1 MKISEL
7 FEGGS
12 TEAQKRKRTVF
23 YTICITLAMLM
34 IMLTVL
40 AAVGISNLIAQKIES
55 AEKTTENQI
64 SIQNTVSLR
73 LDEQDIY
80 NGSLLVLNSTTP
92 YKGEDTALTF
102 RGRDGRPK
110 TDAGSNVYIILSSTS
125 SEEQDFRA
133 TAQTIDAFNAMMKDF
148 YAEKKDD
155 NICIV
160 NAYSQAKKD
169 QIDPIYASAQTVE
182 LEYYFDYDSDPNDI
196 RSIYGVDKY
205 TWIYSNAHKY
215 GFINISSADGSGS
228 GIFRYVGIPHATYIK
243 TKKIDFDTYLEQLR
257 AATTEAPLLIK
268 IGKITYASYFIT
280 ATDEHLVPA
289 DYEYE
294 VNGNNVD
301 GYIITAAIPTSTTS
315 K

>member
-1 MKISEL
+1 MKISDL

-23 YTICITLAMLM
+23 YTICITLALLM

-40 AAVGISNLIAQKIES
+40 AAIGISNLIAQKIES
-55 AEKTTENQI
+55 AEKTAENQI
-64 SIQNTVSLR
+64 SIQNTVSLS

-80 NGSLLVLNSTTP
+80 RGSLLVLNGTTP

-102 RGRDGRPK
+102 RGREGRPK
-110 TDAGSNVYIILSSTS
+110 TDTGSNVYIILSSTS

-148 YAEKKDD
+148 YTEKKDD

-169 QIDPIYASAQTVE
+169 LIDPIYSSAQTVE

-196 RSIYGVDKY
+196 RSIHGVDKY

-243 TKKIDFDTYLEQLR
+243 TKKIDFETYLEQLR

-268 IGKITYASYFIT
+268 IGKTTYASYFVA

-294 VNGNNVD
+294 VNGNNID